1 MLTLYHSPMSRSSR
15 IIWLLEEI
23 QTRYE
28 IVYVDIQR
36 RDGSG
41 ARDVKNLHPD
51 KKVPALLHDGML
63 VTESAAICLY
73 LTDLF
78 PAANLG
84 FGTNDFERG
93 PYLTW
98 LFFYADEAESG
109 LTHKLLGLLDSHPD
123 LAAGYNQ
130 MTARLIA
137 ALKQG
142 PFVMGDRFTAADI
155 LFGSMVQFARQ
166 ALPDDP
172 LLDSYSE
179 RLAARPAFKRAAAK
193 DSPPE
198 R

>member
-23 QTRYE
+23 ETRYE
-28 IVYVDIQR
+28 VVYVDIQR
-36 RDGSG
+36 QDGSG
-41 ARDVKNLHPD
+41 QRDVKNLHPD

-78 PAANLG
+78 PSANIG
-84 FGTNDFERG
+84 FGPNDFERG

-98 LFFYADEAESG
+98 LFFYAGEAESA
-109 LTHKLLGLLDSHPD
+109 LTHKMLGLTDSNPAFANAYH
-123 LAAGYNQ
+123 Q
-130 MTARLIA
+130 MVGRLLA

-155 LFGSMVQFARQ
+155 LFGSMAQYTRQ
-166 ALPDDP
+166 ALPADP
-172 LLDSYSE
+172 LLDAYAKRLSE
-179 RLAARPAFKRAAAK
+179 RPAFLRAVAK
-193 DSPPE
+193 DSPPA